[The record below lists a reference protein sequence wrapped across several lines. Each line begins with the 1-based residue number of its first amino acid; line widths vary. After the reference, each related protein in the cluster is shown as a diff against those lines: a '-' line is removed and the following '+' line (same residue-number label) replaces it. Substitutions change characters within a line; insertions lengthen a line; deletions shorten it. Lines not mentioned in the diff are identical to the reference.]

1 MRNKVLF
8 LFVLMLG
15 TMQPSQS
22 QNTAAALTQVSKRE
36 SISKKNQKTVSAQ
49 NLADPKV
56 NSIALESIFKDPTL
70 YPKSG
75 NFGEFAPDGKH
86 FLEFTQNEADKLI
99 PNAPVNWS
107 LVKKDIEGKLATST
121 TLFDSKWF
129 SEIPQQGSY
138 EISGDEKFM
147 VVQYEK
153 QQVYRH
159 SFTAKCYVVDL
170 QLRKITYIPGR
181 MRYPTLSPDNKRVA
195 YVKDNNV
202 FIYDLMA
209 AEETQI
215 TTDGAENKIINGAVD
230 WVYEEEFTMD
240 NGMRWSPSGS
250 FLAFYHFDE
259 SKVKEFSMD
268 MFNSKEL
275 YPSQTHW
282 KYPKAGED
290 NAKVDVHVY
299 ELNSKQTRI
308 AKTGSEKDQ
317 YLPRIQWTQTDQFL
331 SIQRLN
337 RWQNHWELLFCNPLS
352 GDCAL
357 ILEEVDSAY
366 VEITD
371 NLTFIPKSTQFIYS
385 SEKSGFNH
393 LYLHDY
399 RDCVEKGNVLLNC
412 AATQRY
418 SKAITSGSF
427 DVIRFLGYVD
437 ATKSIV
443 YSSSEQSMLEDH
455 VYCIGLNGKDKKRL
469 TEPGYNYNVNLGPN
483 ALYYTESRSN
493 SSNLPVSEHR
503 LKRMD
508 GKWSKDVELNV
519 AWTEKMASLNLGVV
533 KFGEYATDTTAKGY
547 WETEFWHL
555 SKVNGWDAVTTSA
568 QYQIHKRLMLTQASY
583 TIYPANFNPALKY
596 PVLMFVYGGPGSN
609 QVRNQFGSRNFFYH
623 QYLASKGYMIT
634 VVDNRGTGRKGAIF
648 KKSTYLEL
656 GLLESEDHAF
666 AAQQM
671 ANLPYVEAS
680 RIGIWGWSFGG
691 YMSSSAITKHADVFK
706 AAVAVA
712 PVTHWKFYDNIYTER
727 YLRRPVDNPRGYEDN
742 SPLNYTDGIKGNYLL
757 VHGTGDDNVHWQNSA
772 EMINAM
778 IKSGVRYDAEVY
790 PNRNHGIGDRAA
802 SYHLYR
808 RMSEFV
814 LEKL

>member
-1 MRNKVLF
+1 MTKPLF
-8 LFVLMLG
+8 SAAIFLG
-15 TMQPSQS
+15 
-22 QNTAAALTQVSKRE
+22 LTLNYAIAQTTDS
-36 SISKKNQKTVSAQ
+36 KTVQAVEE
-49 NLADPKV
+49 NPGLTLARIFRDP
-56 NSIALESIFKDPTL
+56 AL
-70 YPKSG
+70 YPKPG
-75 NFGEFAPDGKH
+75 NFGKFAPDGKH
-86 FLEFTQNEADKLI
+86 FIELQVDDATANTPANWTLI
-99 PNAPVNWS
+99 
-107 LVKKDIEGKLATST
+107 KKDIEGKSNSITV
-121 TLFDSKWF
+121 LFDSKQYNRT
-129 SEIPQQGSY
+129 PPQGSY
-138 EISGDEKFM
+138 EISSDEKFM

-170 QLRKITYIPGR
+170 QSHKITYIPGR

-202 FIYDLMA
+202 FIFDLIA
-209 AEETQI
+209 GTETQI

-240 NGMRWSPSGS
+240 NGMRWSPSGK

-268 MFNSKEL
+268 MFNSKAL
-275 YPSQTHW
+275 YPSQTQW

-290 NAKVDVHVY
+290 NAKVDVHIY
-299 ELNSKQTRI
+299 GLDDKQTRI
-308 AKTGSEKDQ
+308 AKTGSERDQ

-337 RWQNHWELLFCNPLS
+337 RWQNHWELLFCNS
-352 GDCAL
+352 ANGDCGVA
-357 ILEEVDSAY
+357 LEEIDSAY

-371 NLTFIPKSTQFIYS
+371 NLTFIPNSTQFIYS

-399 RDCVEKGNVLLNC
+399 RDCIEKGQFQNYC
-412 AATQRY
+412 TPTQRY
-418 SKAITSGSF
+418 SKAITTGNF
-427 DVIRFLGYVD
+427 DVIQFLGYVN
-437 ATKSIV
+437 ATKSVV
-443 YSSSEQSMLEDH
+443 YSSSEQSVLEDH
-455 VYCIGLNGKDKKRL
+455 VYCIGLNGKGKKRL
-469 TEPGYNYNVNLGPN
+469 TEPGYNYSINLGPN

-493 SSNLPVSEHR
+493 SSHLPVVEHR
-503 LKRMD
+503 IKRMD
-508 GKWSKDVELNV
+508 GKWSKDVELN
-519 AWTEKMASLNLGVV
+519 AEWTKKMGSLNLGTV
-533 KFGEYATDTTAKGY
+533 KFGEFNTDTTKQGY
-547 WETEFWHL
+547 WKTEFWNL
-555 SKVNGWDAVTTSA
+555 VTQNGWDTKTSA
-568 QYQIHKRLMLTQASY
+568 ANYTAHAALLSKQISY
-583 TIYPANFNPALKY
+583 TIYPPNFDTNKKY

-623 QYLASKGYMIT
+623 QYLASQGYLIT

-656 GLLESEDHAF
+656 GLLESTDHAF
-666 AAQQM
+666 AAKQM
-671 ANLPYVEAS
+671 AILPYVDAS

-691 YMSSSAITKHADVFK
+691 YMSSSAITKHSDVFK

-712 PVTHWKFYDNIYTER
+712 PVTHWKYYDNIYTER
-727 YLRRPVDNPRGYEDN
+727 YLRRPIDNPQGYENN
-742 SPLNYTDGIKGNYLL
+742 SPLNFTDGIKGNYLL

-772 EMINAM
+772 VMINAM

-808 RMSEFV
+808 RMTEFV

>member
-1 MRNKVLF
+1 MNKSLF
-8 LFVLMLG
+8 IAIILLWGFSPVIAIA
-15 TMQPSQS
+15 QPTEPIAS
-22 QNTAAALTQVSKRE
+22 
-36 SISKKNQKTVSAQ
+36 KTVEQ
-49 NLADPKV
+49 NPGLTLERIFRDP
-56 NSIALESIFKDPTL
+56 SL
-70 YPKSG
+70 YPKPG
-75 NFGEFAPDGKH
+75 NFGEFSPDGKH
-86 FLEFTQNEADKLI
+86 FIEFKLDDSPQPSDKTTSNRPIPWQLI
-99 PNAPVNWS
+99 
-107 LVKKDIEGKLATST
+107 KKDIEGKSNTPII
-121 TLFDSKWF
+121 LFDAKRF
-129 SEIPQQGSY
+129 QEIPPQGSY
-138 EISGDEKFM
+138 EISSDEKFM

-159 SFTAKCYVVDL
+159 SFTAKSYVVDL
-170 QLRKITYIPGR
+170 QLHKITYIPGR

-202 FIYDLMA
+202 FIYDLIA
-209 AEETQI
+209 GTETQI

-268 MFNSKEL
+268 MFNSKAL
-275 YPSQTHW
+275 YPSQTQW

-290 NAKVDVHVY
+290 NAKVDVHIY
-299 ELNSKQTRI
+299 SLSDQQTRI
-308 AKTGSEKDQ
+308 AKTGSERDQ

-337 RWQNHWELLFCNPLS
+337 RWQNHWELLFCNS
-352 GDCAL
+352 ANGDCGVA
-357 ILEEVDSAY
+357 LEEIDSAY

-371 NLTFIPKSTQFIYS
+371 NLTFIPNSTQFIYS

-399 RDCVEKGNVLLNC
+399 RDCVEKGQFQNYC
-412 AATQRY
+412 TPTQRY
-418 SKAITSGSF
+418 SKAITTGNF
-427 DVIRFLGYVD
+427 DVIRFLGYVN
-437 ATKSIV
+437 ATKSVV
-443 YSSSEQSMLEDH
+443 YSSSEQSVLEDH
-455 VYCIGLNGKDKKRL
+455 VYCIGLNGKGKKRL
-469 TEPGYNYNVNLGPN
+469 TEPGFNYTVALGPN
-483 ALYYTESRSN
+483 AIYYTESRSSN
-493 SSNLPVSEHR
+493 SNLPVVEHR
-503 LKRMD
+503 IKRLD
-508 GKWSKDVELNV
+508 GKWSKDVELNA
-519 AWTEKMASLNLGVV
+519 AWTEKMASLNLGAV
-533 KFGEYATDTTAKGY
+533 KFGEFNTDTTKTGY
-547 WETEFWHL
+547 WKTEFWNL
-555 SKVNGWDAVTTSA
+555 ATQNGWDAKTAVTQYNAHSA
-568 QYQIHKRLMLTQASY
+568 LLSKQISY
-583 TIYPANFNPALKY
+583 TIYPANFDANKKY

-623 QYLASKGYMIT
+623 QYLASQGYLIT

-656 GLLESEDHAF
+656 GLLESTDHAF
-666 AAQQM
+666 AAKQM
-671 ANLPYVEAS
+671 ASLPYVDAG

-691 YMSSSAITKHADVFK
+691 YMSSTAITKHSDVFK
-706 AAVAVA
+706 AALAVA
-712 PVTHWKFYDNIYTER
+712 PVTHWKYYDNIYTER
-727 YLRRPVDNPRGYEDN
+727 YLRRPIDNPQGYEDN
-742 SPLNYTDGIKGNYLL
+742 SPLNFTDGIKGNYLL

-808 RMSEFV
+808 RMTEFV
-814 LEKL
+814 LQKL

>member
-1 MRNKVLF
+1 MKKGLLWVGLLVSGFLVTPPIAAQIDGKIQNPGTSTITKSNVL
-8 LFVLMLG
+8 
-15 TMQPSQS
+15 T
-22 QNTAAALTQVSKRE
+22 
-36 SISKKNQKTVSAQ
+36 
-49 NLADPKV
+49 
-56 NSIALESIFKDPTL
+56 LESIFKDPSL
-70 YPKSG
+70 YPKPG

-86 FLEFTQNEADKLI
+86 FIELKIDDSPQPSDKKTSNSPI
-99 PNAPVNWS
+99 AWS
-107 LVKKDIEGKLATST
+107 LIKKDIEGKSNTPII
-121 TLFDSKWF
+121 LFDARWF
-129 SEIPQQGSY
+129 EQVPPQGSY
-138 EISGDEKFM
+138 EISSDEKFM
-147 VVQYEK
+147 VVQYEM

-170 QLRKITYIPGR
+170 QNHKITYIPER
-181 MRYPTLSPDNKRVA
+181 MRYPILSPDNKRIA
-195 YVKDNNV
+195 YVKNNNV
-202 FIYDLMA
+202 FIYELFA
-209 AEETQI
+209 AKETQI
-215 TTDGAENKIINGAVD
+215 TTDGEENKIINGAVD

-240 NGMRWSPSGS
+240 NGMRWSPSGG

-268 MFNSKEL
+268 MFNSKSL
-275 YPSQTHW
+275 YPSQTQW

-290 NAKVDVHVY
+290 NAKVDVHIY
-299 ELNSKQTRI
+299 SLNDQQTRI
-308 AKTGSEKDQ
+308 AKTNSQKDQ
-317 YLPRIQWTQTDQFL
+317 YLPRIQWTQTDAFL

-337 RWQNHWELLFCNPLS
+337 RWQNHWELLFCDPMN
-352 GDCAL
+352 GNCEL

-371 NLTFIPKSTQFIYS
+371 NLTFIPKTSQFIYS

-399 RDCVEKGNVLLNC
+399 SECIEKGKVSPNC

-418 SKAITSGSF
+418 SKAITTGNF

-437 ATKSIV
+437 ANKCVI
-443 YSSSEQSMLEDH
+443 YSSSEQSMIEDH
-455 VYCIGLNGKDKKRL
+455 VYSVGLNGKGKKRL
-469 TEPGYNYNVNLGPN
+469 TEPGFNYNVSLGPN
-483 ALYYTESRSN
+483 AIYYTESRSN
-493 SSNLPVSEHR
+493 NSNLPIVEHR
-503 LKRMD
+503 IKRMD
-508 GKWSKDVELNV
+508 GKWSKDVELNT
-519 AWTEKMASLNLGVV
+519 AWSEKMKSLNLGPV
-533 KFGEYATDTTAKGY
+533 KFDDYATDTSVTGY
-547 WETEFWHL
+547 WKTEFWHL
-555 SKVNGWDAVTTSA
+555 AAQNGWDAKTAIA
-568 QYQIHKRLMLTQASY
+568 QYTIHQQLLNKQITY
-583 TIYPANFNPALKY
+583 TIYPPNFDATKKY

-623 QYLASKGYMIT
+623 QYLASQGYLIS

-656 GLLESEDHAF
+656 GLLESTDHAY
-666 AAQQM
+666 AAKQM
-671 ANLPYVEAS
+671 STLPYVDAS

-691 YMSSSAITKHADVFK
+691 YMSSSAITKHSDVFK

-727 YLRRPVDNPRGYEDN
+727 YLRRPIDNPLGYENN
-742 SPLNYTDGIKGNYLL
+742 SPLNFTDGIKGNYLL

-778 IKSGVRYDAEVY
+778 IKSGVKYDSEVY

-802 SYHLYR
+802 SFHLYR
-808 RMSEFV
+808 RMTNFI

>member
-1 MRNKVLF
+1 MNSRSRLISQTSCFLLF
-8 LFVLMLG
+8 LG
-15 TMQPSQS
+15 SAISSSWAQSTTPS
-22 QNTAAALTQVSKRE
+22 NALT
-36 SISKKNQKTVSAQ
+36 
-49 NLADPKV
+49 
-56 NSIALESIFKDPTL
+56 LESIFKDPSL
-70 YPKSG
+70 YPKPG

-86 FLEFTQNEADKLI
+86 FIELKLEEPQPSDKKTSNSPI
-99 PNAPVNWS
+99 AWS
-107 LVKKDIEGKLATST
+107 LIKKDIEGKSNTPIV
-121 TLFDSKWF
+121 LFDAHWF
-129 SEIPQQGSY
+129 DKTPPQGSY
-138 EISGDEKFM
+138 EISSDEKFM
-147 VVQYEK
+147 VVQYEM

-170 QLRKITYIPGR
+170 QNHKITYIPER
-181 MRYPTLSPDNKRVA
+181 MRYPTLSPDNKRIA
-195 YVKDNNV
+195 YVKNNNV
-202 FIYDLMA
+202 FIYDLLA
-209 AEETQI
+209 AKETQI
-215 TTDGAENKIINGAVD
+215 TTDGEENKIINGAVD

-240 NGMRWSPSGS
+240 NGMRWSPSGN
-250 FLAFYHFDE
+250 FIAFYHFDE

-268 MFNSKEL
+268 MFNSKSL
-275 YPSQTHW
+275 YPSQTQW

-299 ELNSKQTRI
+299 SLNDNQTRI
-308 AKTGSEKDQ
+308 AKTNSERDQ
-317 YLPRIQWTQTDQFL
+317 YLPRIQWTQNDQFL

-337 RWQNHWELLFCNPLS
+337 RWQNHWELLFCNPIN
-352 GDCAL
+352 GNCDL

-371 NLTFIPKSTQFIYS
+371 NLTFIPKTTQFIYS

-399 RDCVEKGNVLLNC
+399 SECIEKGNVSPNC

-418 SKAITSGSF
+418 SKALTSGPF

-443 YSSSEQSMLEDH
+443 YSSSEQSMIDDH
-455 VYCIGLNGKDKKRL
+455 VYCIGLNGKGKKRL
-469 TEPGYNYNVNLGPN
+469 TEPGFNYNVSLGPN
-483 ALYYTESRSN
+483 AIYYTESSSNNSN
-493 SSNLPVSEHR
+493 SPIVEHR
-503 LKRMD
+503 IKRMD
-508 GKWSKDVELNV
+508 GKWSKDVELNS
-519 AWTEKMASLNLGVV
+519 AWSEKMKSLNLGQV
-533 KFGEYATDTTAKGY
+533 KFDEYATDSSVTGY
-547 WETEFWHL
+547 WKTEFWHL
-555 SKVNGWDAVTTSA
+555 AAQNGWDAKTAIA
-568 QYQIHKRLMLTQASY
+568 QYTIHQQLLNKQMTY
-583 TIYPANFNPALKY
+583 TIYPPNFDASKKY

-623 QYLASKGYMIT
+623 QYLASQGYLIS

-656 GLLESEDHAF
+656 GLLESTDHAY
-666 AAQQM
+666 AAKQM
-671 ANLPYVEAS
+671 AKLSYVDSS

-691 YMSSSAITKHADVFK
+691 YMSSSAITKHSDVFK

-727 YLRRPVDNPRGYEDN
+727 YLRRPIDNPLGYENN
-742 SPLNYTDGIKGNYLL
+742 SPLNFTDGIKGNYLL
-757 VHGTGDDNVHWQNSA
+757 IHGTGDDNVHWQNSA

-778 IKSGVRYDAEVY
+778 IKSGAKYDSEVY

-802 SYHLYR
+802 SFHLYR
-808 RMSEFV
+808 RMTNFI

>member
-1 MRNKVLF
+1 MKIVFPNVL
-8 LFVLMLG
+8 
-15 TMQPSQS
+15 
-22 QNTAAALTQVSKRE
+22 
-36 SISKKNQKTVSAQ
+36 I
-49 NLADPKV
+49 NLAIICST
-56 NSIALESIFKDPTL
+56 NLLLAQSEIASNNTSNTKTFEAKSTLTLERLFRDPTL
-70 YPKSG
+70 YPKPG

-86 FLEFTQNEADKLI
+86 FLEFVSEETDKSK
-99 PNAPVNWS
+99 PTSVPHWS
-107 LVKKDIEGKLATST
+107 LVKTDIEGKSSERI

-129 SEIPQQGSY
+129 DVVPPQGSY
-138 EISGDEKFM
+138 EISSDEKFM

-159 SFTAKCYVVDL
+159 SFTAKCYVIDL
-170 QLRKITYIPGR
+170 QSHKITYIPGR

-202 FIYDLMA
+202 FIYDLISA
-209 AEETQI
+209 KETQV

-240 NGMRWSPSGS
+240 NGMRWSPSGK

-268 MFNSKEL
+268 MFSNKEL

-290 NAKVDVHVY
+290 NAKVDVHVF
-299 ELNSKQTRI
+299 ELATSQTRI
-308 AKTGSEKDQ
+308 AKTNSEKDQ

-337 RWQNHWELLFCNPLS
+337 RWQNHWELLFCEPMS
-352 GDCAL
+352 GSCEL

-371 NLTFIPKSTQFIYS
+371 NLTFIPNSTKFIYS

-399 RDCVEKGNVLLNC
+399 IECIDQGHVSINC
-412 AATQRY
+412 AASQRY
-418 SKAITSGSF
+418 SKPITSGNF

-437 ATKSIV
+437 ATKSIL
-443 YSSSEQSMLEDH
+443 YSSSEQSVLEDH
-455 VYCIGLNGKDKKRL
+455 IYCIGLNGKGKKRL
-469 TEPGYNYNVNLGPN
+469 TEPGYNYSINLGPKG
-483 ALYYTESRSN
+483 LYYTESRSN
-493 SSNLPVSEHR
+493 ASHLPMVEHR
-503 LKRMD
+503 IKRID
-508 GKWSKDVELNV
+508 GKWSKDVELNA
-519 AWTEKMASLNLGVV
+519 AWTQRMADLKLGMV

-555 SKVNGWDAVTTSA
+555 AKVNGWDVATTSA
-568 QYQIHKRLMLTQASY
+568 QYNVHKRLLSTQISY
-583 TIYPANFNPALKY
+583 TIYPPDYNLTKKY
-596 PVLMFVYGGPGSN
+596 PVLLFVYGGPGSN

-623 QYLASKGYMIT
+623 QYLASQGYLIS

-648 KKSTYLEL
+648 KKSTYLQL
-656 GLLESEDHAF
+656 GKLESNDHAY

-671 ANLPYVEAS
+671 SLTPYVDAS

-712 PVTHWKFYDNIYTER
+712 PVTHWKYYDNIYTER

-742 SPLNYTDGIKGNYLL
+742 SPLNFTDGIKGNYLL

-778 IKSGVRYDAEVY
+778 IKSGVRYDSEVY

-808 RMSEFV
+808 RMTEFV

>member
-1 MRNKVLF
+1 MKKGLLWIGLLVSGF
-8 LFVLMLG
+8 LFTHPITAQIDGKIQNPG
-15 TMQPSQS
+15 TSTITKS
-22 QNTAAALTQVSKRE
+22 NALT
-36 SISKKNQKTVSAQ
+36 
-49 NLADPKV
+49 
-56 NSIALESIFKDPTL
+56 LESIFKDPSL
-70 YPKSG
+70 YPKPG

-86 FLEFTQNEADKLI
+86 FIELKLEEPQPSDKKTSNL
-99 PNAPVNWS
+99 PVAWS
-107 LVKKDIEGKLATST
+107 LIKKDIEGKSNAPIV
-121 TLFDSKWF
+121 LFDAHWF
-129 SEIPQQGSY
+129 DKTPPQGSY
-138 EISGDEKFM
+138 EISSDEKFM
-147 VVQYEK
+147 VVQYEM

-170 QLRKITYIPGR
+170 QNHKITYIPER
-181 MRYPTLSPDNKRVA
+181 MRYPTLSPDNKRIA
-195 YVKDNNV
+195 YVKNNNV
-202 FIYDLMA
+202 FIYDLLA
-209 AEETQI
+209 AKETQI
-215 TTDGAENKIINGAVD
+215 TTDGEENKIINGAVD

-240 NGMRWSPSGS
+240 NGMRWSPSGN

-268 MFNSKEL
+268 IFNSKAL
-275 YPSQTHW
+275 YPTQTHW

-290 NAKVDVHVY
+290 NAKVDVHIY
-299 ELNSKQTRI
+299 SLNDNLTRI
-308 AKTGSEKDQ
+308 SKTNSERDQ

-337 RWQNHWELLFCNPLS
+337 RWQNHWELLFCSPLT
-352 GDCAL
+352 GDCGL

-371 NLTFIPKSTQFIYS
+371 NLTFIPKTTQFIYS

-399 RDCVEKGNVLLNC
+399 SKCIEKGNVSPNC

-418 SKAITSGSF
+418 SKAITAGNF

-443 YSSSEQSMLEDH
+443 YSSSEQSMIDDH
-455 VYCIGLNGKDKKRL
+455 VYSMGLNGKGKKRL
-469 TEPGYNYNVNLGPN
+469 TEPGFNYNVSLGPN
-483 ALYYTESRSN
+483 AIYYTESRSN
-493 SSNLPVSEHR
+493 NSNLPVVEHR
-503 LKRMD
+503 IKRMD
-508 GKWSKDVELNV
+508 GKWSKDVELNT
-519 AWTEKMASLNLGVV
+519 AWSEKMKSLNLGQV
-533 KFGEYATDTTAKGY
+533 KFDDYATDTSVNGY
-547 WETEFWHL
+547 WKTEFWHL
-555 SKVNGWDAVTTSA
+555 AAQNGWDAKTAIA
-568 QYQIHKRLMLTQASY
+568 QYEIHQQLLNKQITYS
-583 TIYPANFNPALKY
+583 IYPPNFDTSKKY

-623 QYLASKGYMIT
+623 QYIASQGYLIS

-656 GLLESEDHAF
+656 GLLESTDHAY
-666 AAQQM
+666 AAKQM
-671 ANLPYVEAS
+671 AKLSYVDSS

-691 YMSSSAITKHADVFK
+691 YMSSSAITKHGDVFK

-727 YLRRPVDNPRGYEDN
+727 YLRRPIDNPLGYENN
-742 SPLNYTDGIKGNYLL
+742 SPLNFTDGIKGNYLL
-757 VHGTGDDNVHWQNSA
+757 IHGTGDDNVHWQNSA

-778 IKSGVRYDAEVY
+778 IKSGAKYDSEVY
-790 PNRNHGIGDRAA
+790 PNRNHGIGDKAA

-808 RMSEFV
+808 RMTNFI

>member
-1 MRNKVLF
+1 MKKGLF
-8 LFVLMLG
+8 RIGILAFSFFCSTTSIAQSAEKDLKG
-15 TMQPSQS
+15 TSTNS
-22 QNTAAALTQVSKRE
+22 TGALT
-36 SISKKNQKTVSAQ
+36 
-49 NLADPKV
+49 
-56 NSIALESIFKDPTL
+56 LESIFKDPSL
-70 YPKSG
+70 YPKPG

-86 FLEFTQNEADKLI
+86 FIELKIDDSPQPSDKKTSNSPI
-99 PNAPVNWS
+99 AWS
-107 LVKKDIEGKLATST
+107 LIKKDIEGKSNTPII
-121 TLFDSKWF
+121 LFDARWF
-129 SEIPQQGSY
+129 EQVPPQGSY
-138 EISGDEKFM
+138 EISSDEKFM
-147 VVQYEK
+147 VVQYEM

-170 QLRKITYIPGR
+170 QNHKITYIPER
-181 MRYPTLSPDNKRVA
+181 MRYPTLSPDNKRIA
-195 YVKDNNV
+195 YVKNNNV
-202 FIYDLMA
+202 FIYDLLA
-209 AEETQI
+209 AKETQI
-215 TTDGAENKIINGAVD
+215 TTDGEENKIINGAVD

-240 NGMRWSPSGS
+240 NGMRWSPSGG

-268 MFNSKEL
+268 MFNSKSL
-275 YPSQTHW
+275 YPSQTQW

-290 NAKVDVHVY
+290 NAKVDVHIY
-299 ELNSKQTRI
+299 SLNDQQTRI
-308 AKTGSEKDQ
+308 AKTNSEKDQ
-317 YLPRIQWTQTDQFL
+317 YLPRIQWTQTDAFL

-337 RWQNHWELLFCNPLS
+337 RWQNHWELLFCDPMN
-352 GDCAL
+352 GNCEL

-371 NLTFIPKSTQFIYS
+371 NLTFIPKTSQFIYS

-399 RDCVEKGNVLLNC
+399 SECIEKGKVSPNC

-418 SKAITSGSF
+418 SKAITTGNF

-437 ATKSIV
+437 ASKCVI
-443 YSSSEQSMLEDH
+443 YSSSEQSMIEDH
-455 VYCIGLNGKDKKRL
+455 VYSVGLNGKGKKRL
-469 TEPGYNYNVNLGPN
+469 TEPGFNYNVSLGPN
-483 ALYYTESRSN
+483 AIYYTESRSN
-493 SSNLPVSEHR
+493 NSNLPIVEHR
-503 LKRMD
+503 IKRMD
-508 GKWSKDVELNV
+508 GKWSKDVELNT
-519 AWTEKMASLNLGVV
+519 AWSEKMKSMNLGQV
-533 KFGEYATDTTAKGY
+533 KFDDYATDTSVNGY
-547 WETEFWHL
+547 GKTEFWHL
-555 SKVNGWDAVTTSA
+555 AAQNGWDAKTAIA
-568 QYQIHKRLMLTQASY
+568 QYTIHQQLLNKQITY
-583 TIYPANFNPALKY
+583 TIYPPNFDASKKY

-623 QYLASKGYMIT
+623 QYLASQGYLIS

-656 GLLESEDHAF
+656 GLLESTDHAY
-666 AAQQM
+666 AAKQM
-671 ANLPYVEAS
+671 STLPYVDAS

-691 YMSSSAITKHADVFK
+691 YMSSSAITKHSDVFK

-727 YLRRPVDNPRGYEDN
+727 YLRRPIDNPLGYENN
-742 SPLNYTDGIKGNYLL
+742 SPLNFTDGIKGNYLL

-778 IKSGVRYDAEVY
+778 IKSGAKYDSEVY

-802 SYHLYR
+802 SFHLYR
-808 RMSEFV
+808 RMTNFI

>member
-1 MRNKVLF
+1 MKKGLF
-8 LFVLMLG
+8 RIGILAFSFFCSTTSIAQSAEKELKG
-15 TMQPSQS
+15 TSTNS
-22 QNTAAALTQVSKRE
+22 TGALT
-36 SISKKNQKTVSAQ
+36 
-49 NLADPKV
+49 
-56 NSIALESIFKDPTL
+56 LESIFKDPSL
-70 YPKSG
+70 YPKPG

-86 FLEFTQNEADKLI
+86 FIELKLDDSPQPSDKKTSNSPI
-99 PNAPVNWS
+99 AWS
-107 LVKKDIEGKLATST
+107 LIKKDIEGKSNTPII
-121 TLFDSKWF
+121 LFDARWF
-129 SEIPQQGSY
+129 EQVPPQGSY
-138 EISGDEKFM
+138 EISSDEKFM
-147 VVQYEK
+147 VVQYEM

-170 QLRKITYIPGR
+170 QNHKITYIPER
-181 MRYPTLSPDNKRVA
+181 MRYPTLSPDNKRIA
-195 YVKDNNV
+195 YVKNNNV
-202 FIYDLMA
+202 FIYNLLA
-209 AEETQI
+209 AKETQI
-215 TTDGAENKIINGAVD
+215 TTDGEENKIINGAVD

-240 NGMRWSPSGS
+240 NGMRWSPSGG

-268 MFNSKEL
+268 MFNSKSL
-275 YPSQTHW
+275 YPSQTQW

-290 NAKVDVHVY
+290 NAKVDVHIY
-299 ELNSKQTRI
+299 CLNDQQTRI
-308 AKTGSEKDQ
+308 AKTNSEKDQ
-317 YLPRIQWTQTDQFL
+317 YLPRIQWTQTDAFL

-337 RWQNHWELLFCNPLS
+337 RWQNHWELLFCDPMN
-352 GDCAL
+352 GNCEL

-371 NLTFIPKSTQFIYS
+371 NLTFIPKTSQFIYS

-399 RDCVEKGNVLLNC
+399 SECIEKGKVSPNC

-418 SKAITSGSF
+418 SKAITTGNF

-437 ATKSIV
+437 ASKCVI
-443 YSSSEQSMLEDH
+443 YSSSEQSMIEDH
-455 VYCIGLNGKDKKRL
+455 VYSVGLNGKGKKRL
-469 TEPGYNYNVNLGPN
+469 TEPGFNYNVSLGPN
-483 ALYYTESRSN
+483 AIYYTESRSN
-493 SSNLPVSEHR
+493 NSNLPIVEHR
-503 LKRMD
+503 IKRMD
-508 GKWSKDVELNV
+508 GNWSKDVELNT
-519 AWTEKMASLNLGVV
+519 AWSEKMKSMNLGQV
-533 KFGEYATDTTAKGY
+533 KFDDYATDTSVIGY
-547 WETEFWHL
+547 GKTEFWHL
-555 SKVNGWDAVTTSA
+555 AAQNGWDAKTAIA
-568 QYQIHKRLMLTQASY
+568 QYTIHQQLLNKQITY
-583 TIYPANFNPALKY
+583 TIYPPNFDASKKY

-623 QYLASKGYMIT
+623 QYLASQGYLIS

-656 GLLESEDHAF
+656 GLLESTDHAY
-666 AAQQM
+666 AAKQM
-671 ANLPYVEAS
+671 STLPYVDAS

-691 YMSSSAITKHADVFK
+691 YMSSSAITKHSDVFK

-727 YLRRPVDNPRGYEDN
+727 YLRRPIDNPLGYENN
-742 SPLNYTDGIKGNYLL
+742 SPLNFTDGIKGNYLL

-778 IKSGVRYDAEVY
+778 IKSGAKYDSEVY

-802 SYHLYR
+802 NFHLYR
-808 RMSEFV
+808 RMTNFI

>member
-1 MRNKVLF
+1 MKKGLF
-8 LFVLMLG
+8 GVGIWAFSFFCSTTSLA
-15 TMQPSQS
+15 QS
-22 QNTAAALTQVSKRE
+22 TEK
-36 SISKKNQKTVSAQ
+36 
-49 NLADPKV
+49 DPKSTSI
-56 NSIALESIFKDPTL
+56 NSTEVLTLESIFKDPSL
-70 YPKSG
+70 YPKPG

-86 FLEFTQNEADKLI
+86 FIELKLEDPQPSDKKTSNSPI
-99 PNAPVNWS
+99 AWS
-107 LVKKDIEGKLATST
+107 LIKKDIEGKSNTPIV
-121 TLFDSKWF
+121 LFDAHWF
-129 SEIPQQGSY
+129 DKTPPQGSY
-138 EISGDEKFM
+138 EISSDEKFM
-147 VVQYEK
+147 VVQYEM

-170 QLRKITYIPGR
+170 QNHKITYIPER
-181 MRYPTLSPDNKRVA
+181 MRYPTLSPDNKRIA
-195 YVKDNNV
+195 YVKNNNV
-202 FIYDLMA
+202 FIYDLLA
-209 AEETQI
+209 AKEMQI
-215 TTDGAENKIINGAVD
+215 TTDGEENKIINGAVD

-240 NGMRWSPSGS
+240 NGMRWSPSGG

-268 MFNSKEL
+268 MFNSKSL

-290 NAKVDVHVY
+290 NAKVDVHIY
-299 ELNSKQTRI
+299 CLNDQKTRI
-308 AKTGSEKDQ
+308 AKTNSEKDQ

-337 RWQNHWELLFCNPLS
+337 RWQNHWELLFCTPLN
-352 GDCAL
+352 GDCNL

-366 VEITD
+366 VEVTD
-371 NLTFIPKSTQFIYS
+371 NLTFIPKTTQFIYS

-399 RDCVEKGNVLLNC
+399 SECIEKGIVSPNC

-418 SKAITSGSF
+418 SKALTSGPF

-443 YSSSEQSMLEDH
+443 YSSSEQSMIDDH
-455 VYCIGLNGKDKKRL
+455 VYCIGLNGKGKKRL
-469 TEPGYNYNVNLGPN
+469 TEPGYNYNVSLGPN
-483 ALYYTESRSN
+483 AIYYTESRSN
-493 SSNLPVSEHR
+493 NSNLPIVEHR
-503 LKRMD
+503 IKRMD
-508 GKWSKDVELNV
+508 GKWGKEVELNS
-519 AWTEKMASLNLGVV
+519 AWSEKMKSLNLGQV
-533 KFGEYATDTTAKGY
+533 KFDEYAADTSVIGY
-547 WETEFWHL
+547 WKTEFWHL
-555 SKVNGWDAVTTSA
+555 AAQNGWDAKTAIA
-568 QYQIHKRLMLTQASY
+568 QYEIHQQLLNKQITY
-583 TIYPANFNPALKY
+583 TIYPPNFDASKKY

-623 QYLASKGYMIT
+623 QYLASQGYLIS

-656 GLLESEDHAF
+656 GLLESTDHAY
-666 AAQQM
+666 AAKQM
-671 ANLPYVEAS
+671 AKLPYVDAS

-691 YMSSSAITKHADVFK
+691 YMSSSAITKHSDVFK

-727 YLRRPVDNPRGYEDN
+727 YLRRPIDNPLGYENN
-742 SPLNYTDGIKGNYLL
+742 SPLNFTDGIKGNYLL

-778 IKSGVRYDAEVY
+778 IKSGAKYDSEVY

-802 SYHLYR
+802 SFHLYR
-808 RMSEFV
+808 RMTNFI

>member
-1 MRNKVLF
+1 MKKGLF
-8 LFVLMLG
+8 GVGIWAFSFFCSTTSLA
-15 TMQPSQS
+15 QS
-22 QNTAAALTQVSKRE
+22 TEK
-36 SISKKNQKTVSAQ
+36 
-49 NLADPKV
+49 DPKSTSI
-56 NSIALESIFKDPTL
+56 NSTEVLTLESIFKDPSL
-70 YPKSG
+70 YPKPG

-86 FLEFTQNEADKLI
+86 FIELKLEEPQPSDKKTSNSPI
-99 PNAPVNWS
+99 AWS
-107 LVKKDIEGKLATST
+107 LIKKDIEGKSNTPIV
-121 TLFDSKWF
+121 LFDAHWF
-129 SEIPQQGSY
+129 DKTPPQGSY
-138 EISGDEKFM
+138 EISSDEKFM
-147 VVQYEK
+147 VVQYEM

-170 QLRKITYIPGR
+170 QNHKITYIPER
-181 MRYPTLSPDNKRVA
+181 MRYPTLSPDNKRIA
-195 YVKDNNV
+195 YVKNNNV
-202 FIYDLMA
+202 FIYDLLA
-209 AEETQI
+209 AKEMQI
-215 TTDGAENKIINGAVD
+215 TTDGEENKIINGAVD

-240 NGMRWSPSGS
+240 NGMRWSPSGG

-268 MFNSKEL
+268 MFNSKSL
-275 YPSQTHW
+275 YPSQTQW

-290 NAKVDVHVY
+290 NAKVDVHIY
-299 ELNSKQTRI
+299 CLNDQKTRI
-308 AKTGSEKDQ
+308 AKTNSEKDQ

-331 SIQRLN
+331 SIQRLS
-337 RWQNHWELLFCNPLS
+337 RWQNLWELLFCNPLN
-352 GDCAL
+352 GDCNL

-366 VEITD
+366 VEVTD
-371 NLTFIPKSTQFIYS
+371 NLTFIPKTTQFIYS

-399 RDCVEKGNVLLNC
+399 SECIEKGIVSPNC

-418 SKAITSGSF
+418 SKALTSGPF

-443 YSSSEQSMLEDH
+443 YSSSEQSMIDDH
-455 VYCIGLNGKDKKRL
+455 VYCIGLNGKGKKRL
-469 TEPGYNYNVNLGPN
+469 TEPGYNYNVSLGPN
-483 ALYYTESRSN
+483 AIYYTESRSN
-493 SSNLPVSEHR
+493 NSNLPIVEHR
-503 LKRMD
+503 IKRMD
-508 GKWSKDVELNV
+508 GKWSKEVELNS
-519 AWTEKMASLNLGVV
+519 AWSEKMKSLNLGQV
-533 KFGEYATDTTAKGY
+533 KFDEYAADTSVIGY
-547 WETEFWHL
+547 WKTEFWHL
-555 SKVNGWDAVTTSA
+555 AAQNGWDAKTAIA
-568 QYQIHKRLMLTQASY
+568 QYEIHQQLLNKQITY
-583 TIYPANFNPALKY
+583 TIYPPNFDASKKY

-623 QYLASKGYMIT
+623 QYLASQGYLIS

-656 GLLESEDHAF
+656 GLLESTDHAY
-666 AAQQM
+666 AAKQM
-671 ANLPYVEAS
+671 AKLPYVDAS

-691 YMSSSAITKHADVFK
+691 YMSSSAITKHSDVFK

-727 YLRRPVDNPRGYEDN
+727 YLRRPIDNPLGYENN
-742 SPLNYTDGIKGNYLL
+742 SPLNFTDGIKGNYLL

-778 IKSGVRYDAEVY
+778 IKSGAKYDSEVY

-802 SYHLYR
+802 SFHLYR
-808 RMSEFV
+808 RMTNFI

>member
-1 MRNKVLF
+1 MNSRSRLISQTFCFF
-8 LFVLMLG
+8 LFVG
-15 TMQPSQS
+15 SVINSSWAQSTTPS
-22 QNTAAALTQVSKRE
+22 NNLT
-36 SISKKNQKTVSAQ
+36 
-49 NLADPKV
+49 
-56 NSIALESIFKDPTL
+56 LESIFKDPSL
-70 YPKSG
+70 YPKPG

-86 FLEFTQNEADKLI
+86 FIELKLEEPQSSDKKTS
-99 PNAPVNWS
+99 NSPVAWS
-107 LVKKDIEGKLATST
+107 LIKKDIEGKSNTPIV
-121 TLFDSKWF
+121 LFDAHWF
-129 SEIPQQGSY
+129 DKTPPQGSY
-138 EISGDEKFM
+138 EISSDEKFM
-147 VVQYEK
+147 VVQYEM

-170 QLRKITYIPGR
+170 QNHKITYIPER
-181 MRYPTLSPDNKRVA
+181 MRYPTLSPDNKRIA
-195 YVKDNNV
+195 YVKNNNV
-202 FIYDLMA
+202 FIYDLLA
-209 AEETQI
+209 AQETQI
-215 TTDGAENKIINGAVD
+215 TTDGEENKIINGAVD

-240 NGMRWSPSGS
+240 NGMRWSPSGN

-268 MFNSKEL
+268 IFNSKAL
-275 YPSQTHW
+275 YPTQTHW

-290 NAKVDVHVY
+290 NAKVDVHIY
-299 ELNSKQTRI
+299 SLNDNQTRI
-308 AKTGSEKDQ
+308 AKTNSERDQ

-337 RWQNHWELLFCNPLS
+337 RWQNHWELLFCSPLT
-352 GDCAL
+352 GDCGL

-371 NLTFIPKSTQFIYS
+371 NLTFIPKTTQFIYS

-399 RDCVEKGNVLLNC
+399 SECIEKGNVSPNC

-418 SKAITSGSF
+418 SKAITAGNF

-443 YSSSEQSMLEDH
+443 YSSSEQSMIDDH
-455 VYCIGLNGKDKKRL
+455 VYSVGLNGKGKKRL
-469 TEPGYNYNVNLGPN
+469 TEPGFNYNVSLGPN
-483 ALYYTESRSN
+483 AIYYTESRSN
-493 SSNLPVSEHR
+493 NSNLPVVEHR
-503 LKRMD
+503 IKRMD
-508 GKWSKDVELNV
+508 GKWSKDVELNT
-519 AWTEKMASLNLGVV
+519 AWSERMKSLNLGQV
-533 KFGEYATDTTAKGY
+533 KFDEYATDTSVNGY
-547 WETEFWHL
+547 WKTEFWHL
-555 SKVNGWDAVTTSA
+555 AAQNGWDAKTAIA
-568 QYQIHKRLMLTQASY
+568 QYEIHQQLLNKQITY
-583 TIYPANFNPALKY
+583 TIYPPNFDTSKKY

-623 QYLASKGYMIT
+623 QYIASQGYLIS

-656 GLLESEDHAF
+656 GLLESTDHAY
-666 AAQQM
+666 AAKQM
-671 ANLPYVEAS
+671 AKLSYVNSS

-691 YMSSSAITKHADVFK
+691 YMSSSAITKHSDVFK

-727 YLRRPVDNPRGYEDN
+727 YLRRPIDNPLGYENN
-742 SPLNYTDGIKGNYLL
+742 SPLNFTDGIKGNYLL

-778 IKSGVRYDAEVY
+778 IKSGAKYDSEVY
-790 PNRNHGIGDRAA
+790 PNRNHGIGDKAA

-808 RMSEFV
+808 RMTNFI

>member
-1 MRNKVLF
+1 MNSRSRLISQTSCFLLF
-8 LFVLMLG
+8 LG
-15 TMQPSQS
+15 SAISSSWAQSTTPS
-22 QNTAAALTQVSKRE
+22 NTLT
-36 SISKKNQKTVSAQ
+36 
-49 NLADPKV
+49 
-56 NSIALESIFKDPTL
+56 LESIFKDPSL
-70 YPKSG
+70 YPKPG

-86 FLEFTQNEADKLI
+86 FIELKLEEPQPSDKKTSNSPI
-99 PNAPVNWS
+99 AWS
-107 LVKKDIEGKLATST
+107 LIKKDIEGKSNTPIV
-121 TLFDSKWF
+121 LFDAHWF
-129 SEIPQQGSY
+129 DKTPPQGSY
-138 EISGDEKFM
+138 EISSDEKFM
-147 VVQYEK
+147 VVQYEM

-170 QLRKITYIPGR
+170 QNHKITYIPER
-181 MRYPTLSPDNKRVA
+181 MRYPTLSPDNKRIA
-195 YVKDNNV
+195 YVKNNNV
-202 FIYDLMA
+202 FIYDLLA
-209 AEETQI
+209 AKETQI
-215 TTDGAENKIINGAVD
+215 TTDGEENKIINGAVD

-240 NGMRWSPSGS
+240 NGMRWSPSGN
-250 FLAFYHFDE
+250 FLAFYHFNE

-268 MFNSKEL
+268 MFNSKSL
-275 YPSQTHW
+275 YPSQTQW

-299 ELNSKQTRI
+299 SLNDNQTRI
-308 AKTGSEKDQ
+308 AKTNSERDQ
-317 YLPRIQWTQTDQFL
+317 YLPRIQWTQNDQFL

-337 RWQNHWELLFCNPLS
+337 RWQNHWELLFCNPIN
-352 GDCAL
+352 GNCDL

-371 NLTFIPKSTQFIYS
+371 NLTFIPKTTQFIYS

-399 RDCVEKGNVLLNC
+399 SECMEKGNVSPNC

-418 SKAITSGSF
+418 SKALTSGPF

-443 YSSSEQSMLEDH
+443 YSSSEQSMIDDH
-455 VYCIGLNGKDKKRL
+455 VYCIGLNGKGKKRL
-469 TEPGYNYNVNLGPN
+469 TEPGFNYNVSLGPN
-483 ALYYTESRSN
+483 AIYYTESSSNNSN
-493 SSNLPVSEHR
+493 SPIVEHR
-503 LKRMD
+503 IKRMD
-508 GKWSKDVELNV
+508 GKWSKDVELNS
-519 AWTEKMASLNLGVV
+519 AWSEKMKSLNLGQV
-533 KFGEYATDTTAKGY
+533 KFDEYATDTSVTGY
-547 WETEFWHL
+547 WKTEFWHL
-555 SKVNGWDAVTTSA
+555 AAQNGWDAKTAIA
-568 QYQIHKRLMLTQASY
+568 QYEIHQQLLNKQITY
-583 TIYPANFNPALKY
+583 TIYPPNFDASKKY

-623 QYLASKGYMIT
+623 QYLASQGYLIS

-656 GLLESEDHAF
+656 GLLESTDHAY
-666 AAQQM
+666 AAKQM
-671 ANLPYVEAS
+671 AKLPYVDAI

-691 YMSSSAITKHADVFK
+691 YMSSSAITKHSDVFK

-727 YLRRPVDNPRGYEDN
+727 YLRRPIDNPLGYENN
-742 SPLNYTDGIKGNYLL
+742 SPLNFTDGIKGNYLL

-778 IKSGVRYDAEVY
+778 IKSGAKYDSEVY

-802 SYHLYR
+802 SFHLYR
-808 RMSEFV
+808 RMTNFI

>member
-1 MRNKVLF
+1 MKKGLLWIGLLVSGF
-8 LFVLMLG
+8 LFTHPVTAQTDTRIQNPG
-15 TMQPSQS
+15 PSAITKS
-22 QNTAAALTQVSKRE
+22 STLT
-36 SISKKNQKTVSAQ
+36 
-49 NLADPKV
+49 
-56 NSIALESIFKDPTL
+56 LESIFKDPSL
-70 YPKSG
+70 YPKPG

-86 FLEFTQNEADKLI
+86 FIELKLEEPQPSDKKTSNSPI
-99 PNAPVNWS
+99 AWS
-107 LVKKDIEGKLATST
+107 LIKKDIEGKSNTPIV
-121 TLFDSKWF
+121 LFDAHWF
-129 SEIPQQGSY
+129 DKTPPQGSY
-138 EISGDEKFM
+138 EISSDEKFM
-147 VVQYEK
+147 VVQYEM

-170 QLRKITYIPGR
+170 QNHKITYIPER
-181 MRYPTLSPDNKRVA
+181 MRYPTLSPDNKRIA
-195 YVKDNNV
+195 YVKNNNV
-202 FIYDLMA
+202 FIYDLLA
-209 AEETQI
+209 AKEMQI
-215 TTDGAENKIINGAVD
+215 TTDGEENKIINGAVD

-240 NGMRWSPSGS
+240 NGMRWSPSGG

-268 MFNSKEL
+268 MFNSKSL
-275 YPSQTHW
+275 YPSQTQW

-290 NAKVDVHVY
+290 NAKVDVHIY
-299 ELNSKQTRI
+299 CLNDQKTRI
-308 AKTGSEKDQ
+308 AKTNSEKDQ

-337 RWQNHWELLFCNPLS
+337 RWQNHWELLFCNPLN
-352 GDCAL
+352 GDCNL

-371 NLTFIPKSTQFIYS
+371 NLTFIPKTTQFIYS

-399 RDCVEKGNVLLNC
+399 SECIEKGIVSPNC

-418 SKAITSGSF
+418 SKALTSGPF

-443 YSSSEQSMLEDH
+443 YSSSEQSMIDDH
-455 VYCIGLNGKDKKRL
+455 VYCIGLNGKGKKRL
-469 TEPGYNYNVNLGPN
+469 TEPGYNYNVSLGPN
-483 ALYYTESRSN
+483 AIYYTESRSN
-493 SSNLPVSEHR
+493 NSNLPIVEHR
-503 LKRMD
+503 IKRMD
-508 GKWSKDVELNV
+508 GKWGKEVELNS
-519 AWTEKMASLNLGVV
+519 AWSEKMKSLNLGQV
-533 KFGEYATDTTAKGY
+533 KFDEYAADTSVIGY
-547 WETEFWHL
+547 WKTEFWHL
-555 SKVNGWDAVTTSA
+555 AAQNGWDAKTAIA
-568 QYQIHKRLMLTQASY
+568 QYEIHQQLLNKQITY
-583 TIYPANFNPALKY
+583 TIYPPNFDASKKY

-623 QYLASKGYMIT
+623 QYLASQGYLIS

-656 GLLESEDHAF
+656 GLLESTDHAY
-666 AAQQM
+666 AAKQM
-671 ANLPYVEAS
+671 AKLPYVDAG

-691 YMSSSAITKHADVFK
+691 YMSSSAITKHSDVFK

-727 YLRRPVDNPRGYEDN
+727 YLRRPIDNPLGYENN
-742 SPLNYTDGIKGNYLL
+742 SPLNFTDGIKGNYLL

-778 IKSGVRYDAEVY
+778 IKSGAKYDSEVY

-802 SYHLYR
+802 SFHLYR
-808 RMSEFV
+808 RMTNFI

>member
-1 MRNKVLF
+1 MKKGLLWIGLLVSGFLLTHPITAQIDGKIQNPGTSTITKSNVL
-8 LFVLMLG
+8 
-15 TMQPSQS
+15 T
-22 QNTAAALTQVSKRE
+22 
-36 SISKKNQKTVSAQ
+36 
-49 NLADPKV
+49 
-56 NSIALESIFKDPTL
+56 LESIFKDPSL
-70 YPKSG
+70 YPKPG

-86 FLEFTQNEADKLI
+86 FIELKLDDSPQPSDKKTSNL
-99 PNAPVNWS
+99 PVAWS
-107 LVKKDIEGKLATST
+107 LIKKDIEGKSNTPIV
-121 TLFDSKWF
+121 LFDAHWF
-129 SEIPQQGSY
+129 DKTPPQGSY
-138 EISGDEKFM
+138 EISSDEKFM
-147 VVQYEK
+147 VVQYEM

-170 QLRKITYIPGR
+170 QNHKITYIPER
-181 MRYPTLSPDNKRVA
+181 MRYPTLSPDNKRIA
-195 YVKDNNV
+195 YVKNNNV
-202 FIYDLMA
+202 FIYDLLA
-209 AEETQI
+209 AKETQI
-215 TTDGAENKIINGAVD
+215 TTDGEENKIINGAVD

-240 NGMRWSPSGS
+240 NGMRWSPSGN

-299 ELNSKQTRI
+299 SLNDNQTRI
-308 AKTGSEKDQ
+308 AKTNSEKDQ

-337 RWQNHWELLFCNPLS
+337 RWQNHWELLFCTPLN
-352 GDCAL
+352 GDCNL

-371 NLTFIPKSTQFIYS
+371 NLTFIPKTTQFIYS

-399 RDCVEKGNVLLNC
+399 SECIEKGIVSPNC

-418 SKAITSGSF
+418 SEALTSGPF

-443 YSSSEQSMLEDH
+443 YSSSEQSTIDDH
-455 VYCIGLNGKDKKRL
+455 VYCIGLNGKGKKRL
-469 TEPGYNYNVNLGPN
+469 TEPGYNYNVSLGPN
-483 ALYYTESRSN
+483 AIYYTESRSN
-493 SSNLPVSEHR
+493 NSNSPIVEHR
-503 LKRMD
+503 IKRMD
-508 GKWSKDVELNV
+508 GKWSKDVELNS
-519 AWTEKMASLNLGVV
+519 AWSEKMKSLNLGQV
-533 KFGEYATDTTAKGY
+533 KFDEYATDTSVTGY
-547 WETEFWHL
+547 WKTEFWHL
-555 SKVNGWDAVTTSA
+555 AAQNGWDAKTAIA
-568 QYQIHKRLMLTQASY
+568 QYEIHQQLLNKQITY
-583 TIYPANFNPALKY
+583 TIYPPNFDASKKY

-623 QYLASKGYMIT
+623 QYLASQGYLIS

-656 GLLESEDHAF
+656 GLLESTDHAY
-666 AAQQM
+666 AAKQM
-671 ANLPYVEAS
+671 AQLPYVDAS

-691 YMSSSAITKHADVFK
+691 YMSSSAITKHSDVFK

-727 YLRRPVDNPRGYEDN
+727 YLRRPIDNPLGYENN
-742 SPLNYTDGIKGNYLL
+742 SPLNFTDGIKGNYLL

-778 IKSGVRYDAEVY
+778 IKSGAKYDSEVY

-802 SYHLYR
+802 SFHLYR
-808 RMSEFV
+808 RMTNFI

>member
-1 MRNKVLF
+1 MHSQSRLISQTSCFF
-8 LFVLMLG
+8 LFVG
-15 TMQPSQS
+15 SVINSSWAQSTTPS
-22 QNTAAALTQVSKRE
+22 NTLT
-36 SISKKNQKTVSAQ
+36 
-49 NLADPKV
+49 
-56 NSIALESIFKDPTL
+56 LESIFKDPSL
-70 YPKSG
+70 YPKPG

-86 FLEFTQNEADKLI
+86 FIELKLEEPQSSDKKTS
-99 PNAPVNWS
+99 NSPVAWS
-107 LVKKDIEGKLATST
+107 LIKKDIEGKSNTPIV
-121 TLFDSKWF
+121 LFDAHWF
-129 SEIPQQGSY
+129 DKTPPQGSY
-138 EISGDEKFM
+138 EISSDEKFM
-147 VVQYEK
+147 VVQYEM

-170 QLRKITYIPGR
+170 QNHKITYIPER
-181 MRYPTLSPDNKRVA
+181 MRYPTLSPDNKRLA
-195 YVKDNNV
+195 YVKNNNV
-202 FIYDLMA
+202 FIYDLLA
-209 AEETQI
+209 AQETQI
-215 TTDGAENKIINGAVD
+215 TTDGEENKIINGAVD

-240 NGMRWSPSGS
+240 NGMRWSPSGN

-268 MFNSKEL
+268 MFNSKSL
-275 YPSQTHW
+275 YPSQTQW

-290 NAKVDVHVY
+290 NAKVDVHIY
-299 ELNSKQTRI
+299 CLNDQQTRI
-308 AKTGSEKDQ
+308 AKTSSEKDQ
-317 YLPRIQWTQTDQFL
+317 YLPRIQWAQTDQFL

-337 RWQNHWELLFCNPLS
+337 RWQNHWELLFCSPLT
-352 GDCAL
+352 GDCGL

-371 NLTFIPKSTQFIYS
+371 NLTFIPKTTQFIYS

-399 RDCVEKGNVLLNC
+399 SECVEKGNVSPNC

-418 SKAITSGSF
+418 SKAITAGNF

-443 YSSSEQSMLEDH
+443 YSSSEQSMIDDH
-455 VYCIGLNGKDKKRL
+455 VYSVGLNGKGKKRL
-469 TEPGYNYNVNLGPN
+469 TEPGFNYNVSLGPN
-483 ALYYTESRSN
+483 AIYYTESRSN
-493 SSNLPVSEHR
+493 NSNLPVVEHR
-503 LKRMD
+503 IKRMD
-508 GKWSKDVELNV
+508 GKWSKDVELNT
-519 AWTEKMASLNLGVV
+519 AWSEKMKSLNLGQV
-533 KFGEYATDTTAKGY
+533 KFDEYATDTSVNGY
-547 WETEFWHL
+547 WKTEFWHL
-555 SKVNGWDAVTTSA
+555 AAQNGWDAKTAIA
-568 QYQIHKRLMLTQASY
+568 QYEIHQQLLNKQITY
-583 TIYPANFNPALKY
+583 TIYPPNFDASKKY

-623 QYLASKGYMIT
+623 QYLASQGYLIS

-656 GLLESEDHAF
+656 GLLESTDHAY
-666 AAQQM
+666 AAKQM
-671 ANLPYVEAS
+671 AKLSYVDSS

-691 YMSSSAITKHADVFK
+691 YMSSSAITKHSDVFK

-727 YLRRPVDNPRGYEDN
+727 YLRRPIDNPLGYENN
-742 SPLNYTDGIKGNYLL
+742 SPLNFTDGIKGNYLL

-778 IKSGVRYDAEVY
+778 IKSGAKYDSEVY

-802 SYHLYR
+802 SFHLYR
-808 RMSEFV
+808 RMTNFI

>member
-1 MRNKVLF
+1 MKKGLLWVGLLVSGFLVTPPIAAQIDGKIQNPGTSTITKSNVL
-8 LFVLMLG
+8 
-15 TMQPSQS
+15 T
-22 QNTAAALTQVSKRE
+22 
-36 SISKKNQKTVSAQ
+36 
-49 NLADPKV
+49 
-56 NSIALESIFKDPTL
+56 LESIFKDPSL
-70 YPKSG
+70 YPKPG

-86 FLEFTQNEADKLI
+86 FIELKIDDSPQPSDKKTSNSPI
-99 PNAPVNWS
+99 AWS
-107 LVKKDIEGKLATST
+107 LIKKDIEGKSNTPII
-121 TLFDSKWF
+121 LFDARWF
-129 SEIPQQGSY
+129 EQVPPQGSY
-138 EISGDEKFM
+138 EISSDEKFM
-147 VVQYEK
+147 VVQYEM

-170 QLRKITYIPGR
+170 QNHKITYIPER
-181 MRYPTLSPDNKRVA
+181 MRYPILSPDNKRIA
-195 YVKDNNV
+195 YVKNNNV
-202 FIYDLMA
+202 FIYELFA
-209 AEETQI
+209 AKETQI
-215 TTDGAENKIINGAVD
+215 TTDGEENKIINGAVD

-240 NGMRWSPSGS
+240 NGMRWSPSGG

-268 MFNSKEL
+268 MFNSKSL
-275 YPSQTHW
+275 YPSQTQW

-290 NAKVDVHVY
+290 NAKVDVHIY
-299 ELNSKQTRI
+299 SLNDNQTRI
-308 AKTGSEKDQ
+308 AKTNSERDQ
-317 YLPRIQWTQTDQFL
+317 YLPRIQWTQTDAFL

-337 RWQNHWELLFCNPLS
+337 RWQNHWELLFCDPMN
-352 GDCAL
+352 GNCEL

-371 NLTFIPKSTQFIYS
+371 NLTFIPKTSQFIYS

-399 RDCVEKGNVLLNC
+399 SECIEKGKVSPNC

-418 SKAITSGSF
+418 SKAITTGNF

-437 ATKSIV
+437 ANKCVI
-443 YSSSEQSMLEDH
+443 YSSSEQSMIEDH
-455 VYCIGLNGKDKKRL
+455 VYSVGLNGKGKKRL
-469 TEPGYNYNVNLGPN
+469 TEPGFNYNVTLGPN
-483 ALYYTESRSN
+483 AIYYTESRSN
-493 SSNLPVSEHR
+493 NSNLPIVEHR
-503 LKRMD
+503 IKRMD
-508 GKWSKDVELNV
+508 GKWSKDVELNT
-519 AWTEKMASLNLGVV
+519 AWSEKMKSLNLGPV
-533 KFGEYATDTTAKGY
+533 KFDDYATDTSVTGY
-547 WETEFWHL
+547 WKTEFWHL
-555 SKVNGWDAVTTSA
+555 AAQNGWDAKTAIA
-568 QYQIHKRLMLTQASY
+568 QYTIHQQLLNKQITY
-583 TIYPANFNPALKY
+583 TIYPPNFDATKKY

-623 QYLASKGYMIT
+623 QYLASQGYLIS

-656 GLLESEDHAF
+656 GLLESTDHAY
-666 AAQQM
+666 AAKQM
-671 ANLPYVEAS
+671 STLPYVDAS

-691 YMSSSAITKHADVFK
+691 YMSSSAITKHSDVFK

-727 YLRRPVDNPRGYEDN
+727 YLRRPIDNPLGYENN
-742 SPLNYTDGIKGNYLL
+742 SPLNFTDGIKGNYLL

-778 IKSGVRYDAEVY
+778 IKSGVKYDSEVY

-802 SYHLYR
+802 SFHLYR
-808 RMSEFV
+808 RMTNFI

>member
-1 MRNKVLF
+1 MKKGLF
-8 LFVLMLG
+8 RIGILAFSFFCSTTSIAQSAEKELKG
-15 TMQPSQS
+15 TSTNS
-22 QNTAAALTQVSKRE
+22 TGALT
-36 SISKKNQKTVSAQ
+36 
-49 NLADPKV
+49 
-56 NSIALESIFKDPTL
+56 LESIFKDPSL
-70 YPKSG
+70 YPKPG

-86 FLEFTQNEADKLI
+86 FIELKIDDSPQPSDKKTSNSPI
-99 PNAPVNWS
+99 AWS
-107 LVKKDIEGKLATST
+107 LIKKDIEGKSNTPII
-121 TLFDSKWF
+121 LFDARWF
-129 SEIPQQGSY
+129 EQVPPQGSY
-138 EISGDEKFM
+138 EISSDEKFM
-147 VVQYEK
+147 VVQYEM

-170 QLRKITYIPGR
+170 QNHKITYIPER
-181 MRYPTLSPDNKRVA
+181 MRYPTLSPDNKRIA
-195 YVKDNNV
+195 YVKNNNV
-202 FIYDLMA
+202 FIYDLLA
-209 AEETQI
+209 AKETQI
-215 TTDGAENKIINGAVD
+215 TTDGEENKIINGAVD

-240 NGMRWSPSGS
+240 NGMRWSPSGG

-268 MFNSKEL
+268 MFNSKSL
-275 YPSQTHW
+275 YPSQTQW

-290 NAKVDVHVY
+290 NAKVDVHIY
-299 ELNSKQTRI
+299 SLNDQQTRI
-308 AKTGSEKDQ
+308 AKTNSEKDQ
-317 YLPRIQWTQTDQFL
+317 YLPRIQWTQTDAFL

-337 RWQNHWELLFCNPLS
+337 RWQNHWELLFCDPMN
-352 GDCAL
+352 GNCEL

-371 NLTFIPKSTQFIYS
+371 NLTFIPKTSQFIYS

-399 RDCVEKGNVLLNC
+399 SECIEKGKVSPNC

-418 SKAITSGSF
+418 SKAITTGNF

-437 ATKSIV
+437 ASKCVI
-443 YSSSEQSMLEDH
+443 YSSSEQSMIEDH
-455 VYCIGLNGKDKKRL
+455 VYSVGLNGKGKKRL
-469 TEPGYNYNVNLGPN
+469 TEPGFNYNVSLGPN
-483 ALYYTESRSN
+483 AIYYTESRSN
-493 SSNLPVSEHR
+493 NSNLPIVEHR
-503 LKRMD
+503 IKRMD
-508 GKWSKDVELNV
+508 GKWSKDVELNI
-519 AWTEKMASLNLGVV
+519 AWSEKMKSMNLGQV
-533 KFGEYATDTTAKGY
+533 KFDDYATDTSVNGY
-547 WETEFWHL
+547 WKTEFWHL
-555 SKVNGWDAVTTSA
+555 AAQNGWDAKTAIA
-568 QYQIHKRLMLTQASY
+568 QYTIHQQLLNKQITY
-583 TIYPANFNPALKY
+583 TIYPPNFDATKKY

-623 QYLASKGYMIT
+623 QYLASQGYLIS

-656 GLLESEDHAF
+656 GLLESTDHAY
-666 AAQQM
+666 AAKQM
-671 ANLPYVEAS
+671 STLPYVDAS

-691 YMSSSAITKHADVFK
+691 YMSSSAITKHSDVFK

-727 YLRRPVDNPRGYEDN
+727 YLRRPIDNPLGYENN
-742 SPLNYTDGIKGNYLL
+742 SPLNFTDGIKGNYLL

-778 IKSGVRYDAEVY
+778 IKSGAKYDSEVY

-802 SYHLYR
+802 SFHLYR
-808 RMSEFV
+808 RMTNFI

>member
-1 MRNKVLF
+1 MNSRSRLISQTSCFLLF
-8 LFVLMLG
+8 LG
-15 TMQPSQS
+15 SAISSSWAQSTTPS
-22 QNTAAALTQVSKRE
+22 NTLT
-36 SISKKNQKTVSAQ
+36 
-49 NLADPKV
+49 
-56 NSIALESIFKDPTL
+56 LESIFKDPSL
-70 YPKSG
+70 YPKPG

-86 FLEFTQNEADKLI
+86 FIELKLEEPQPSDKKTSNSPI
-99 PNAPVNWS
+99 AWS
-107 LVKKDIEGKLATST
+107 LIKKDIEGKSNTPIV
-121 TLFDSKWF
+121 LFDAHWF
-129 SEIPQQGSY
+129 DKTPPQGSY
-138 EISGDEKFM
+138 EISSDEKFM
-147 VVQYEK
+147 VVQYEM

-170 QLRKITYIPGR
+170 QNHKITYIPER
-181 MRYPTLSPDNKRVA
+181 MRYPTLSPDNKRIA
-195 YVKDNNV
+195 YVKNNNV
-202 FIYDLMA
+202 FIYDLLA
-209 AEETQI
+209 AKETQI
-215 TTDGAENKIINGAVD
+215 TTDGEENKIINGAVD

-240 NGMRWSPSGS
+240 NGMRWSPSGN
-250 FLAFYHFDE
+250 FIAFYHFDE

-268 MFNSKEL
+268 MFNSKSL
-275 YPSQTHW
+275 YPSQTQW

-299 ELNSKQTRI
+299 SLNDNQTRI
-308 AKTGSEKDQ
+308 AKTNSERDQ
-317 YLPRIQWTQTDQFL
+317 YLPRIQWTQNDQFL

-337 RWQNHWELLFCNPLS
+337 RWQNHWELLFCNPIN
-352 GDCAL
+352 GNCDL

-371 NLTFIPKSTQFIYS
+371 NLTFIPKTTQFIYS

-399 RDCVEKGNVLLNC
+399 SECIEKGNVSPNC

-418 SKAITSGSF
+418 SKALTSGPF

-443 YSSSEQSMLEDH
+443 YSSSEQSMIDDH
-455 VYCIGLNGKDKKRL
+455 VYCIGLNGKGKKRL
-469 TEPGYNYNVNLGPN
+469 TEPGFNYNVSLGPN
-483 ALYYTESRSN
+483 AIYYTESSSNNSN
-493 SSNLPVSEHR
+493 SPIVEHR
-503 LKRMD
+503 IKRMD
-508 GKWSKDVELNV
+508 GKWSKDVELNS
-519 AWTEKMASLNLGVV
+519 AWSEKMKSLNLGQV
-533 KFGEYATDTTAKGY
+533 KFDEYATDSSVTGY
-547 WETEFWHL
+547 WKTEFWHL
-555 SKVNGWDAVTTSA
+555 AAQNGWDAKTAIA
-568 QYQIHKRLMLTQASY
+568 QYTIHQQLLNKQITY
-583 TIYPANFNPALKY
+583 TIYPPNFDASKKY

-623 QYLASKGYMIT
+623 QYLASQGYLIS

-656 GLLESEDHAF
+656 GLLESTDHAY
-666 AAQQM
+666 AAKQM
-671 ANLPYVEAS
+671 AKLSYVDSS

-691 YMSSSAITKHADVFK
+691 YMSSSAITKHSDVFK

-727 YLRRPVDNPRGYEDN
+727 YLRRPIDNPLGYENN
-742 SPLNYTDGIKGNYLL
+742 SPLNFTDGIKGNYLL
-757 VHGTGDDNVHWQNSA
+757 IHGTGDDNVHWQNSA

-778 IKSGVRYDAEVY
+778 IKSGAKYDSEVY

-802 SYHLYR
+802 SFHLYR
-808 RMSEFV
+808 RMTNFI

>member
-1 MRNKVLF
+1 MNKSLF
-8 LFVLMLG
+8 IAIILLWGFSPVIAIA
-15 TMQPSQS
+15 QPTEPIAS
-22 QNTAAALTQVSKRE
+22 
-36 SISKKNQKTVSAQ
+36 KTVEQ
-49 NLADPKV
+49 NPGITLERIFRDP
-56 NSIALESIFKDPTL
+56 SL
-70 YPKSG
+70 YPKPG
-75 NFGEFAPDGKH
+75 NFGEFSPDGKH
-86 FLEFTQNEADKLI
+86 FIEFKLDDSPQPSDKTTSNRPIPWQLI
-99 PNAPVNWS
+99 
-107 LVKKDIEGKLATST
+107 KKDIEGKSNTPII
-121 TLFDSKWF
+121 LFDAKRF
-129 SEIPQQGSY
+129 QEIPPQGSY
-138 EISGDEKFM
+138 EISSDEKFM

-159 SFTAKCYVVDL
+159 SFTAKSYVVDL
-170 QLRKITYIPGR
+170 QLHKITYIPGR

-202 FIYDLMA
+202 FIYDLIA
-209 AEETQI
+209 GTETQI

-268 MFNSKEL
+268 MFNSKAL
-275 YPSQTHW
+275 YPSQTQW

-290 NAKVDVHVY
+290 NAKVDVHIY
-299 ELNSKQTRI
+299 SLSDQQTRI
-308 AKTGSEKDQ
+308 AKTGSERDQ

-337 RWQNHWELLFCNPLS
+337 RWQNHWELLFCNS
-352 GDCAL
+352 ANGDCGVA
-357 ILEEVDSAY
+357 LEEIDSAY

-371 NLTFIPKSTQFIYS
+371 NLTFIPNSTQFIYS

-399 RDCVEKGNVLLNC
+399 RDCVEKGQFQNYC
-412 AATQRY
+412 TPTQRY
-418 SKAITSGSF
+418 SKAITTGNF
-427 DVIRFLGYVD
+427 DVIRFLGYVN
-437 ATKSIV
+437 ATKSVV
-443 YSSSEQSMLEDH
+443 YSSSEQSVLEDH
-455 VYCIGLNGKDKKRL
+455 VYCIGLNGKGKKRL
-469 TEPGYNYNVNLGPN
+469 TEPGFNYTVALGPN
-483 ALYYTESRSN
+483 AIYYTESRSSN
-493 SSNLPVSEHR
+493 SNLPVVEHR
-503 LKRMD
+503 IKRLD
-508 GKWSKDVELNV
+508 GKWSKDVELNA
-519 AWTEKMASLNLGVV
+519 AWTEKMASLNLGAV
-533 KFGEYATDTTAKGY
+533 KFGEFNTDTTKTGY
-547 WETEFWHL
+547 WKTEFWNL
-555 SKVNGWDAVTTSA
+555 ATQNGWDAKTAVTQYNAHSA
-568 QYQIHKRLMLTQASY
+568 LLSKQISY
-583 TIYPANFNPALKY
+583 TIYPANFDANKKY

-623 QYLASKGYMIT
+623 QYLASQGYLIT

-656 GLLESEDHAF
+656 GLLESTDHAF
-666 AAQQM
+666 AAKQM
-671 ANLPYVEAS
+671 ASLPYVDAG

-691 YMSSSAITKHADVFK
+691 YMSSTAITKHSDVFK
-706 AAVAVA
+706 AALAVA
-712 PVTHWKFYDNIYTER
+712 PVTHWKYYDNIYTER
-727 YLRRPVDNPRGYEDN
+727 YLRRPIDNPQGYEDN
-742 SPLNYTDGIKGNYLL
+742 SPLNFTDGIKGNYLL

-808 RMSEFV
+808 RMTEFV
-814 LEKL
+814 LQKL

>member
-1 MRNKVLF
+1 MKKGLLWVGLLVSGFLVTPPIAAQIDGKIQNPGTSTITKSNVL
-8 LFVLMLG
+8 
-15 TMQPSQS
+15 T
-22 QNTAAALTQVSKRE
+22 
-36 SISKKNQKTVSAQ
+36 
-49 NLADPKV
+49 
-56 NSIALESIFKDPTL
+56 LESIFKDPSL
-70 YPKSG
+70 YPKPG

-86 FLEFTQNEADKLI
+86 FIELKLDDSPQPSDKKTSNSPI
-99 PNAPVNWS
+99 AWS
-107 LVKKDIEGKLATST
+107 LIKKDIEGKSNTPII
-121 TLFDSKWF
+121 LFDARWF
-129 SEIPQQGSY
+129 EQVPPQGSY
-138 EISGDEKFM
+138 EISSDEKFM
-147 VVQYEK
+147 VVQYEM

-170 QLRKITYIPGR
+170 QNHKITYIPER
-181 MRYPTLSPDNKRVA
+181 MRYPILSPDNKRIA
-195 YVKDNNV
+195 YVKNNNV
-202 FIYDLMA
+202 FIYELFA
-209 AEETQI
+209 AKETQI
-215 TTDGAENKIINGAVD
+215 TTDGEENKIINGAVD

-240 NGMRWSPSGS
+240 NGMRWSPSGG

-268 MFNSKEL
+268 MFNSKSL
-275 YPSQTHW
+275 YPSQTQW

-290 NAKVDVHVY
+290 NAKVDVHIY
-299 ELNSKQTRI
+299 SLNDQQTRI
-308 AKTGSEKDQ
+308 AKTNSKKDQ
-317 YLPRIQWTQTDQFL
+317 YLPRIQWTQTDAFL

-337 RWQNHWELLFCNPLS
+337 RWQNHWELLFCDPMN
-352 GDCAL
+352 GNCEL

-371 NLTFIPKSTQFIYS
+371 NLTFIPKTSQFIYS

-399 RDCVEKGNVLLNC
+399 SECIEKGKVSPNC

-418 SKAITSGSF
+418 SKAITTGNF

-437 ATKSIV
+437 ANKCVI
-443 YSSSEQSMLEDH
+443 YSSSEQSMIEDH
-455 VYCIGLNGKDKKRL
+455 VYSVGLNCKGKKRL
-469 TEPGYNYNVNLGPN
+469 TEPGFNYNVSLGPN
-483 ALYYTESRSN
+483 AIYYTESRSN
-493 SSNLPVSEHR
+493 NSNLPIVEHR
-503 LKRMD
+503 IKRMD
-508 GKWSKDVELNV
+508 GKWSKDVELNT
-519 AWTEKMASLNLGVV
+519 AWSEKMKSLNLGPV
-533 KFGEYATDTTAKGY
+533 KFDDYATDTSVTGY
-547 WETEFWHL
+547 WKTEFWHL
-555 SKVNGWDAVTTSA
+555 AAQNGWDAKTAIA
-568 QYQIHKRLMLTQASY
+568 QYTIHQQLLNKQITY
-583 TIYPANFNPALKY
+583 TIYPPNFDATKKY

-623 QYLASKGYMIT
+623 QYLASQGYLIS

-656 GLLESEDHAF
+656 GLLESTDHAY
-666 AAQQM
+666 AAKQM
-671 ANLPYVEAS
+671 STLPYVDAS

-691 YMSSSAITKHADVFK
+691 YMSSSAITKHSDVFK

-727 YLRRPVDNPRGYEDN
+727 YLRRPIDNPLGYENN
-742 SPLNYTDGIKGNYLL
+742 SPLNFTDGIKGNYLL

-778 IKSGVRYDAEVY
+778 IKSGVKYDSEVY

-802 SYHLYR
+802 SFHLYR
-808 RMSEFV
+808 RMTNFI

>member
-1 MRNKVLF
+1 MNSRSRLISQTSCFLLF
-8 LFVLMLG
+8 LG
-15 TMQPSQS
+15 SAISSSWAQSTTPS
-22 QNTAAALTQVSKRE
+22 NTLT
-36 SISKKNQKTVSAQ
+36 
-49 NLADPKV
+49 
-56 NSIALESIFKDPTL
+56 LESIFKDPSL
-70 YPKSG
+70 YPKPG

-86 FLEFTQNEADKLI
+86 FIELKLEEPQSSDKKTSNSPI
-99 PNAPVNWS
+99 AWS
-107 LVKKDIEGKLATST
+107 LIKKDIEGKSNTPIV
-121 TLFDSKWF
+121 LFDAHWF
-129 SEIPQQGSY
+129 DKTPPQGSY
-138 EISGDEKFM
+138 EISSDEKFM
-147 VVQYEK
+147 VVQYEM

-170 QLRKITYIPGR
+170 QNHKITYIPER
-181 MRYPTLSPDNKRVA
+181 MRYPTLSPDNKRIA
-195 YVKDNNV
+195 YVKNNNV
-202 FIYDLMA
+202 FIYDLLA
-209 AEETQI
+209 AKETQI
-215 TTDGAENKIINGAVD
+215 TTDGEENKIINGAVD

-240 NGMRWSPSGS
+240 NGMRWSPSGN

-299 ELNSKQTRI
+299 SLNDNQTRI
-308 AKTGSEKDQ
+308 AKTNSERDQ
-317 YLPRIQWTQTDQFL
+317 YLPRIQWTQNDQFL

-337 RWQNHWELLFCNPLS
+337 RWQNHWELLFCNPIN
-352 GDCAL
+352 GNCDL

-371 NLTFIPKSTQFIYS
+371 NLTFIPKTTQFIYS

-399 RDCVEKGNVLLNC
+399 SECIEKGNVSPNC

-418 SKAITSGSF
+418 SKALTSGPF

-443 YSSSEQSMLEDH
+443 YSSSEQSMIDDH
-455 VYCIGLNGKDKKRL
+455 VYCIGLNGKGKKRL
-469 TEPGYNYNVNLGPN
+469 TEPGFNYNVSLGPN
-483 ALYYTESRSN
+483 AIYYTESSSNNSN
-493 SSNLPVSEHR
+493 SPIVEHR
-503 LKRMD
+503 IKRMD
-508 GKWSKDVELNV
+508 GKWSKDVELNS
-519 AWTEKMASLNLGVV
+519 AWSEKMKSLNLGQV
-533 KFGEYATDTTAKGY
+533 KFDEYATDTSVTGY
-547 WETEFWHL
+547 WKTEFWHL
-555 SKVNGWDAVTTSA
+555 AAQNGWDAKTAIA
-568 QYQIHKRLMLTQASY
+568 QYEIHQQLLNKQITY
-583 TIYPANFNPALKY
+583 TIYPPNFDASKKY

-623 QYLASKGYMIT
+623 QYLASQGYLIS

-656 GLLESEDHAF
+656 GLLESTDHAY
-666 AAQQM
+666 AAKQM
-671 ANLPYVEAS
+671 AKLSYVDSS

-691 YMSSSAITKHADVFK
+691 YMSSSAITKHSDVFK
-706 AAVAVA
+706 AALAVA

-727 YLRRPVDNPRGYEDN
+727 YLRRPIDNPLGYENN
-742 SPLNYTDGIKGNYLL
+742 SPLNFTDGIKGNYLL
-757 VHGTGDDNVHWQNSA
+757 IHGTGDDNVHWQNSA

-778 IKSGVRYDAEVY
+778 IKSGAKYDSEVY

-802 SYHLYR
+802 SFHLYR
-808 RMSEFV
+808 RMTNFI

>member
-1 MRNKVLF
+1 MNSRSRLISQTSCFF
-8 LFVLMLG
+8 LFVG
-15 TMQPSQS
+15 SAISSSWAQSTTPS
-22 QNTAAALTQVSKRE
+22 NALT
-36 SISKKNQKTVSAQ
+36 
-49 NLADPKV
+49 
-56 NSIALESIFKDPTL
+56 LESIFKDPSL
-70 YPKSG
+70 YPKPG

-86 FLEFTQNEADKLI
+86 FIELKREEPQPSDKKTSNSPI
-99 PNAPVNWS
+99 AWS
-107 LVKKDIEGKLATST
+107 LIKKDIEGKSNTPIV
-121 TLFDSKWF
+121 LFDAHWF
-129 SEIPQQGSY
+129 DKTPPQGSY
-138 EISGDEKFM
+138 EISSDEKFM
-147 VVQYEK
+147 VVQYEM

-170 QLRKITYIPGR
+170 QNHKITYIPER
-181 MRYPTLSPDNKRVA
+181 MRYPTLSPDNKRIA
-195 YVKDNNV
+195 YVKNNNV
-202 FIYDLMA
+202 FIYDLLA
-209 AEETQI
+209 AKETQI
-215 TTDGAENKIINGAVD
+215 TTDGEENKIINGAVD

-250 FLAFYHFDE
+250 FLAFYHFNE

-268 MFNSKEL
+268 MFNSKSL
-275 YPSQTHW
+275 YPSQTQW

-299 ELNSKQTRI
+299 SLNDNQTRI
-308 AKTGSEKDQ
+308 AKTNSERDQ

-337 RWQNHWELLFCNPLS
+337 RWQNHWELLFCTPLN
-352 GDCAL
+352 GDCNL

-371 NLTFIPKSTQFIYS
+371 NLTFIPKTTQFIYS

-399 RDCVEKGNVLLNC
+399 SECIEKGNVSPNC

-418 SKAITSGSF
+418 SKALTSGPF

-443 YSSSEQSMLEDH
+443 YSSSEQSMIDDH
-455 VYCIGLNGKDKKRL
+455 VYYIGLNGKGKKRL
-469 TEPGYNYNVNLGPN
+469 TEPGFNYNVSLGPN
-483 ALYYTESRSN
+483 AIYYTESSSNNSN
-493 SSNLPVSEHR
+493 SPIVEHR
-503 LKRMD
+503 IKRMD
-508 GKWSKDVELNV
+508 GKWSKDVELNS
-519 AWTEKMASLNLGVV
+519 AWSEKMKSLNLGQV
-533 KFGEYATDTTAKGY
+533 KFDEYATDTSVTGY
-547 WETEFWHL
+547 WKTEFWHL
-555 SKVNGWDAVTTSA
+555 AAQNGWDAKTAIA
-568 QYQIHKRLMLTQASY
+568 QYEIHQQLLNKQITY
-583 TIYPANFNPALKY
+583 TIYPPNFDASKKY

-623 QYLASKGYMIT
+623 QFLASQGYLIS

-656 GLLESEDHAF
+656 GLLESTDHAY
-666 AAQQM
+666 AAKQM
-671 ANLPYVEAS
+671 AKLPYVDAG

-691 YMSSSAITKHADVFK
+691 YMSSSAITKHSDVFK

-727 YLRRPVDNPRGYEDN
+727 YLRRPIDNPLGYENN
-742 SPLNYTDGIKGNYLL
+742 SPLNFTDGIKGNYLL

-778 IKSGVRYDAEVY
+778 IKSGAKYDSEVY

-802 SYHLYR
+802 SFHLYR
-808 RMSEFV
+808 RMTNFI